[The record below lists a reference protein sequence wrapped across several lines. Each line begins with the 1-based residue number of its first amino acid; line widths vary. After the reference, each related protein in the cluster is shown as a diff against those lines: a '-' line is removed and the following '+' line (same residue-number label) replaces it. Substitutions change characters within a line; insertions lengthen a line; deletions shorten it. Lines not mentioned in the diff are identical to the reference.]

1 MWTRHVG
8 RMEKKAVK
16 QNYGKL
22 GKRNVGSSLEK

>member
-22 GKRNVGSSLEK
+22 GKKIVGSSLEN